1 MPARSA
7 RLRQPDYAAYARFY
21 DYFELAGHEES
32 EELNLFLDEL
42 FDMNNIESV
51 VDFACGTGA
60 QAIGLAR
67 AGYRVTAADLNSE
80 MLKLARKKAKG
91 LKIKFIE
98 ADMRS
103 ADLGTHDAAICIFNA
118 IGHLT
123 RDECRD
129 FFKNAINHLN
139 PNGIFVTDILNF
151 RAMQGK
157 GLSQYRRMRREAVID
172 ELLVQHSRKCTLLK
186 ADRQLRIESITRWQ
200 DGVHAPQEIIDD
212 WQMQLYDSKE
222 LHEMLKAAGFR
233 EVSFFAAA
241 GCEFDETTSE
251 NILAICQK

>member
-1 MPARSA
+1 MPARTA
-7 RLRQPDYAAYARFY
+7 HLRQPDYASYARFY

-51 VDFACGTGA
+51 LDFACGTGA
-60 QAIGLAR
+60 QAVGLAR
-67 AGYRVTAADLNSE
+67 AGYRVTAADLSPE
-80 MLKLARKKAKG
+80 MLKIARKKAKG

-103 ADLGTHDAAICIFNA
+103 ADLGAHDAAICIFNA

-123 RDECRD
+123 SDECRA
-129 FFKNAINHLN
+129 FFANAIEHLN
-139 PNGIFVTDILNF
+139 PKGIFVTDILNY

-157 GLSQYRRMRREAVID
+157 GLAQYRRMRREAVID
-172 ELLVQHSRKCTLLK
+172 DLLVQHSRKCTLLK
-186 ADRQLRIESITRWQ
+186 ADRQLLIESITRWQ
-200 DGVHAPQEIIDD
+200 DGIHAPQEVIGD
-212 WQMQLYDSKE
+212 WQMQLYDSDE
-222 LHEMLKAAGFR
+222 LHEMLKAAGFK
-233 EVSFFAAA
+233 EISFFAAA
-241 GCEFDETTSE
+241 GCEFDETASE

>member
-98 ADMRS
+98 ADMRC

-123 RDECRD
+123 RDECRA
-129 FFKNAINHLN
+129 FFENAIKHLK

-212 WQMQLYDSKE
+212 WQMQLYDSEE